1 MLSLS
6 KYYNKIEERDMVV
19 IRRIERKESYPPKP
33 DDGEDE
39 VETVSTPEE
48 DVSVVKGKE
57 INKTTGEEIEKEPVV
72 IRRMKK

>member
-6 KYYNKIEERDMVV
+6 KYYNKIEEQDLVV
-19 IRRIERKESYPPKP
+19 IRKFKRKESYPPES

-39 VETVSTPEE
+39 VKTVSTPEE
-48 DVSVVKGKE
+48 DITVVKGKKV
-57 INKTTGEEIEKEPVV
+57 NKTTGEEIEKEPVV